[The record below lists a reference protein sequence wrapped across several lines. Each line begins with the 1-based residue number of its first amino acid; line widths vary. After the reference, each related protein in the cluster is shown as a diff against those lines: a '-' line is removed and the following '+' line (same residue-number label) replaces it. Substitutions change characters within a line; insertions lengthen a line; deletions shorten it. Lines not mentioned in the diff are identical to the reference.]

1 MQVAQSGDW
10 VELAVT
16 DDGEGIAAELL
27 PTLFEPFVQG
37 KQPLDR
43 TAGGLGLGLALVQRL
58 AVGHGG
64 TLRVRSDG
72 PGKGSTFTI
81 RLPKAPVPESAA
93 ATPPSSPTP
102 AGVRI
107 LIIEDQQD
115 VRDSLRILLELDNHE
130 VETAANGREGVAKF
144 DAFSPSVVLVDIG
157 IPEMNGY
164 EVAQAIRSRKNGTR
178 VSLIAVT
185 GYGQPDDRR
194 RAIAAGFDEHLTKP
208 VGYEELRKL
217 VIST

>member
-1 MQVAQSGDW
+1 MGA
-10 VELAVT
+10 
-16 DDGEGIAAELL
+16 
-27 PTLFEPFVQG
+27 
-37 KQPLDR
+37 
-43 TAGGLGLGLALVQRL
+43 
-58 AVGHGG
+58 
-64 TLRVRSDG
+64 
-72 PGKGSTFTI
+72 
-81 RLPKAPVPESAA
+81 
-93 ATPPSSPTP
+93 
-102 AGVRI
+102 RI

-130 VETAANGREGVAKF
+130 FETAANGREGVAKF

-185 GYGQPDDRR
+185 GYGQHDDRR
-194 RAIAAGFDEHLTKP
+194 RAIAAGFDEQLTKP

>member
-1 MQVAQSGDW
+1 M
-10 VELAVT
+10 LAYATVCL
-16 DDGEGIAAELL
+16 IATGLL
-27 PTLFEPFVQG
+27 FAAAV
-37 KQPLDR
+37 
-43 TAGGLGLGLALVQRL
+43 ALVQRL
-58 AVGHGG
+58 AVAHGG

-93 ATPPSSPTP
+93 PASGSLPTP

-115 VRDSLRILLELDNHE
+115 VRDSLRMLLELDNHE

-185 GYGQPDDRR
+185 GYGQPNDRR

>member
-1 MQVAQSGDW
+1 M
-10 VELAVT
+10 T

-43 TAGGLGLGLALVQRL
+43 AAGGLGLGLALVQRL
-58 AVGHGG
+58 AVTHGG
-64 TLRVRSDG
+64 TLHARSDG

-81 RLPKAPVPESAA
+81 RLPKATAPESAA
-93 ATPPSSPTP
+93 ATSPSSPTP
-102 AGVRI
+102 AGVRV

-115 VRDSLRILLELDNHE
+115 VRDSLRMLLELDNHE

-164 EVAQAIRSRKNGTR
+164 DVAKVIRSRKDGTR

-194 RAIAAGFDEHLTKP
+194 RAIAAGFDKHLTKP

>member
-1 MQVAQSGDW
+1 M
-10 VELAVT
+10 LAYATVCL
-16 DDGEGIAAELL
+16 IATGLL
-27 PTLFEPFVQG
+27 FAAAV
-37 KQPLDR
+37 
-43 TAGGLGLGLALVQRL
+43 ALVQRL
-58 AVGHGG
+58 AVAHGG

-93 ATPPSSPTP
+93 PASGSLPTP

-164 EVAQAIRSRKNGTR
+164 EVAQRSARERMEPVFRSSRLPDTVSPMTFVVPLQR
-178 VSLIAVT
+178 VSTSI
-185 GYGQPDDRR
+185 
-194 RAIAAGFDEHLTKP
+194 
-208 VGYEELRKL
+208 
-217 VIST
+217 